1 MSNETP
7 MAVDRRFK
15 AAHDALNKARERR
28 ADLMPDEQAALRVMF
43 MVWERLKD
51 FGWNDPVY
59 CPKDGTE
66 FDVIELGSTGVFSG
80 RYVGT
85 WPDGHWELM
94 DDRDVYPT
102 SRQPAMFRLRKVRV
116 PAYADPNFKY
126 DETTGSYRRTSELP
140 RPHLSTPEK

>member
-1 MSNETP
+1 MSIDKRIKRT
-7 MAVDRRFK
+7 
-15 AAHDALNKARERR
+15 HDALDEARRR
-28 ADLMPDEQAALRVMF
+28 SADLMPDEQAALRVLYMA
-43 MVWERLKD
+43 WERLKY

-66 FDVIELGSTGVFSG
+66 FEVIELGSTGVFSG

-85 WPDGHWELM
+85 WPDGMWEVM

-116 PAYADPNFKY
+116 KAGSVTPANHTPSDPQ
-126 DETTGSYRRTSELP
+126 S
-140 RPHLSTPEK
+140 

>member
-28 ADLMPDEQAALRVMF
+28 NDLMPDEQAALSVLYMA
-43 MVWERLKD
+43 WERLKD

-66 FDVIELGSTGVFSG
+66 FDVIELGSTGVFSAK
-80 RYVGT
+80 YVGE
-85 WPDGHWELM
+85 WPDGMWYLM

-102 SRQPAMFRLRKVRV
+102 ARQPSMFRLRKVRV
-116 PAYADPNFKY
+116 PAYSDPNFKY
-126 DETTGSYRRTSELP
+126 NAETGSYHHIPAPMGTGSK
-140 RPHLSTPEK
+140 T